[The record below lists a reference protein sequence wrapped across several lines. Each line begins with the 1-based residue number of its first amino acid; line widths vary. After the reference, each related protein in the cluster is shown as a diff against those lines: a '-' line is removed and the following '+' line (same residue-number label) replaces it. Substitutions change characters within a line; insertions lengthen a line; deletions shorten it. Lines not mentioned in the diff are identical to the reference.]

1 MRLFFHL
8 VDNQDTIHDVE
19 GVEVNDL
26 GQAEAEALRALAE
39 MRQEDPLAPQDW
51 SGWTLRVT
59 DSSGQVVLSLS
70 LNGGV
75 H

>member
-8 VDNQDTIHDVE
+8 VDKQDTIHDLE
-19 GVEVNDL
+19 GVEVTDL
-26 GQAEAEALRALAE
+26 DQARTEALRALAE
-39 MRQEDPLAPQDW
+39 MRRDDPLAPQDW

-59 DSSGQVVLSLS
+59 DASGRVVLSLD
-70 LNGGV
+70 LDGGI

>member
-8 VDNQDTIHDVE
+8 VDNQDTIHDLE
-19 GVEVNDL
+19 GVEVTDI

-70 LNGGV
+70 LDGGV